1 MSTKHFRAR
10 LSLVT
15 WLAGL
20 PGIIVVTWLVLP
32 GFLAGRPLPVPMW
45 AVQLVSAAQSAGLLA
60 IAVAVGAF
68 LAHKVSLAAPT
79 FSAIVGG
86 KGAFN
91 ALRPQLLP
99 GAIGGIIGAAIIW
112 GISLTAPEALRQVES
127 KFPMPALARL
137 LYGGITEELLIR
149 WGLMTLIVWILWRIV
164 QRGIGAPSVALVYLA
179 IVASA
184 VAFGAGHLPAA
195 SAMIGEVTPR
205 VALHIVA
212 GNASFGLIAGWLY
225 WRFGLESAILAH
237 GIAHSLLIVLA

>member
-1 MSTKHFRAR
+1 MSTLHVRAR

-20 PGIIVVTWLVLP
+20 PGIVVVTWLVLP
-32 GFLAGRPLPVPMW
+32 GLLAGRSLPVPMW
-45 AVQLVSAAQSAGLLA
+45 AVQIVSAAQSAVLLA
-60 IAVAVGAF
+60 IAVAVGVF

-79 FSAIVGG
+79 FSAIAVG

-99 GAIGGIIGAAIIW
+99 AAIGGIIGAAIIW
-112 GISLTAPEALRQVES
+112 GITLAAPEALRQVES
-127 KFPMPALARL
+127 KFPMPVLARL

-149 WGLMTLIVWILWRIV
+149 WGLMTLIVWILWRVV
-164 QRGIGAPSVALVYLA
+164 QRGVGAPTAALVYFA

-184 VAFGAGHLPAA
+184 IAFGAGHLPAA

-237 GIAHSLLIVLA
+237 GVAHSLLIVLA